1 MKTPSIDVDA
11 LDHWAPCV
19 VALQEM
25 SCRMRTIVGIV
36 LGLIAIV
43 GAVVVFT
50 RWSNETAG
58 WAGSA
63 ALLAAG
69 IALVAWGVIRKPRQ
83 RELAR

>member
-1 MKTPSIDVDA
+1 
-11 LDHWAPCV
+11 
-19 VALQEM
+19 
-25 SCRMRTIVGIV
+25 MRTIIGIV